1 MGLGYGFLKGT
12 DNLVQ
17 GRATTVIMPNR
28 SPSYPSV
35 SLPVALER
43 VISLHDAW
51 GQIEMCVRDALDCWG
66 YKPIGGAGYRL
77 LAATISFGLLDSSG
91 EGNERR
97 LRISDDALDN
107 FFSSKVSEYDK
118 SEAIKAFAM
127 SPRIYQVLWE
137 RWGHELPSDSE
148 LKQFLV
154 DDLGFNPRMVPQFLR
169 GYRETLELAREHG
182 LGKPRD
188 DLDEDDTELDFDEDE
203 VKFAFGPQNQ
213 NDSYSED
220 DTDLELKIAA
230 EVQRSIGQRAA
241 FQTLE
246 DDTNTEVGTVD
257 LPLEP
262 ITDTTEYYLDDDHI
276 DFKLTGTDDG
286 DVNYSGN
293 MDKIGNLLK
302 KRIEKSH
309 ARKINEIA
317 HYMVANN
324 CNIYL
329 SADGHVDRQAIEAL
343 IAQLKLQL
351 ELGEFGN
358 EEE

>member
-1 MGLGYGFLKGT
+1 
-12 DNLVQ
+12 
-17 GRATTVIMPNR
+17 MPNR
-28 SPSYPSV
+28 SPTYPSV

-43 VISLHDAW
+43 VTSLHDAW
-51 GQIEMCVRDALDCWG
+51 GPIELCVRDALDCWG

-77 LAATISFGLLDSSG
+77 VAATISFGLLDSSG

-107 FFSSKVSEYDK
+107 FFSSKVSAYEK

-127 SPRIYQVLWE
+127 NPRIYQVLWE
-137 RWGHELPSDSE
+137 RWGDNLPEDSE

-169 GYRETLELAREHG
+169 GYHETIELAREHG
-182 LGKPRD
+182 LGKPHD
-188 DLDEDDTELDFDEDE
+188 ELDEDDTELDFDEDE
-203 VKFAFGPQNQ
+203 VKFAFKPQEQ
-213 NDSYSED
+213 DDLYTED

-230 EVQRSIGQRAA
+230 EVQRSLGRYTA
-241 FQTLE
+241 FQAGE
-246 DDTNTEVGTVD
+246 DDTNAEVTTVD

-262 ITDTTEYYLDDDHI
+262 ITNSTEYYLDDDHI
-276 DFKLTGTDDG
+276 DFKLTGTDDA

-293 MDKIGNLLK
+293 MDKIGNLFK
-302 KRIEKSH
+302 KRIEKSQ
-309 ARKINEIA
+309 ASEIKEITR
-317 HYMVANN
+317 YMVANN

-329 SADGHVDRQAIEAL
+329 SADGLVDRQAIEAL

-351 ELGEFGN
+351 ELGEFDSEGD
-358 EEE
+358 